1 MEVSYE
7 SAYFGS
13 KKYIPALILCLAVL
27 ICMIIVV
34 IFNSSSDSETTLPG
48 TWTCLDQPEIQMEI
62 KENLICINGL
72 SFPYELSL
80 PLVSSPTRQQPQAFV
95 LDAGSMGVMGGL
107 FFLKITT
114 SILRLTHRSEY
125 FPVYSHKS
133 HSYNPMAAPPAV

>member
-1 MEVSYE
+1 MNLLIWDR
-7 SAYFGS
+7 

-48 TWTCLDQPEIQMEI
+48 TWICLDQPEIQMEI
-62 KENLICINGL
+62 KEDLICMNGL

-80 PLVSSPTRQQPQAFV
+80 PLISSPTRQQPQAFV

-107 FFLKITT
+107 FFFEDNNLYLEID
-114 SILRLTHRSEY
+114 SQVRIFSRVQS
-125 FPVYSHKS
+125 
-133 HSYNPMAAPPAV
+133 

>member
-1 MEVSYE
+1 MNLLILDR
-7 SAYFGS
+7 

-62 KENLICINGL
+62 KENLICMNGL
-72 SFPYELSL
+72 TFPYELSL

-107 FFLKITT
+107 FFFEDNNLYLEID
-114 SILRLTHRSEY
+114 SQVRIFSRVQ
-125 FPVYSHKS
+125 P
-133 HSYNPMAAPPAV
+133 

>member
-1 MEVSYE
+1 MNLLILDR
-7 SAYFGS
+7 
-13 KKYIPALILCLAVL
+13 KKYILCLAVL

-48 TWTCLDQPEIQMEI
+48 TWICLDQPEIQMEI
-62 KENLICINGL
+62 KEDLICMNGL

-107 FFLKITT
+107 FFFEDNNLYLEID
-114 SILRLTHRSEY
+114 SQVRIFSRVQ
-125 FPVYSHKS
+125 P
-133 HSYNPMAAPPAV
+133 

>member
-1 MEVSYE
+1 MNLLIWDR
-7 SAYFGS
+7 

-48 TWTCLDQPEIQMEI
+48 TWICLDQPKIQMEI

-107 FFLKITT
+107 FFFEDNNLYLEID
-114 SILRLTHRSEY
+114 SQVRIFSRVQS
-125 FPVYSHKS
+125 
-133 HSYNPMAAPPAV
+133 

>member
-1 MEVSYE
+1 MNLLILDR
-7 SAYFGS
+7 
-13 KKYIPALILCLAVL
+13 KKYIPTLILCLTVL

-48 TWTCLDQPEIQMEI
+48 TWICLDQPEIQMEI
-62 KENLICINGL
+62 KEDLIYMNGL

-107 FFLKITT
+107 FFFEDNNLYLEID
-114 SILRLTHRSEY
+114 SQVRIFSRVQ
-125 FPVYSHKS
+125 P
-133 HSYNPMAAPPAV
+133 

>member
-1 MEVSYE
+1 MNLLILDR
-7 SAYFGS
+7 
-13 KKYIPALILCLAVL
+13 KKYIPALILCLTVL

-48 TWTCLDQPEIQMEI
+48 TWICLDQPEIQMEI

-107 FFLKITT
+107 FFFEDNNLYLEID
-114 SILRLTHRSEY
+114 SQVRIFSRVQS
-125 FPVYSHKS
+125 
-133 HSYNPMAAPPAV
+133 

>member
-1 MEVSYE
+1 MNLLIWDR
-7 SAYFGS
+7 

-48 TWTCLDQPEIQMEI
+48 TWICLDQPEIQMEI
-62 KENLICINGL
+62 KEDLICMNGL

-107 FFLKITT
+107 FFFEDNNLYLEID
-114 SILRLTHRSEY
+114 SQVRIFSRVQS
-125 FPVYSHKS
+125 
-133 HSYNPMAAPPAV
+133 

>member
-1 MEVSYE
+1 MNLLILDR
-7 SAYFGS
+7 
-13 KKYIPALILCLAVL
+13 KKYIPALILCLTVL

-48 TWTCLDQPEIQMEI
+48 TWICLDQPEIQMEI
-62 KENLICINGL
+62 KENLICINGR

-107 FFLKITT
+107 FFFEDNNLYLEID
-114 SILRLTHRSEY
+114 SQVRIFSRVQS
-125 FPVYSHKS
+125 
-133 HSYNPMAAPPAV
+133 

>member
-1 MEVSYE
+1 MNLLILDR
-7 SAYFGS
+7 
-13 KKYIPALILCLAVL
+13 KKYIPALILCLTVL

-48 TWTCLDQPEIQMEI
+48 TWICLDQLEIQMEI

-107 FFLKITT
+107 FFFEDNNLYLEID
-114 SILRLTHRSEY
+114 SQVRIFSRVQS
-125 FPVYSHKS
+125 
-133 HSYNPMAAPPAV
+133 

>member
-1 MEVSYE
+1 MNLLILDR
-7 SAYFGS
+7 
-13 KKYIPALILCLAVL
+13 KKYIPALILCLTVL
-27 ICMIIVV
+27 ICMILVA

-48 TWTCLDQPEIQMEI
+48 TWICLDQPEIQMEI

-107 FFLKITT
+107 FFFEDNNLYLEID
-114 SILRLTHRSEY
+114 SQVRIFSRVQS
-125 FPVYSHKS
+125 
-133 HSYNPMAAPPAV
+133 

>member
-1 MEVSYE
+1 MNLLILDR
-7 SAYFGS
+7 
-13 KKYIPALILCLAVL
+13 KKYIPALILCLTVL
-27 ICMIIVV
+27 ICMILVV

-48 TWTCLDQPEIQMEI
+48 TWICLDQPEIQMEI

-107 FFLKITT
+107 FFFEDNNLYLEID
-114 SILRLTHRSEY
+114 SQVRIFSRVQS
-125 FPVYSHKS
+125 
-133 HSYNPMAAPPAV
+133 

>member
-1 MEVSYE
+1 MNLLILDR
-7 SAYFGS
+7 
-13 KKYIPALILCLAVL
+13 KKYIPALILCLTVL

-48 TWTCLDQPEIQMEI
+48 TWICLDQPEIQMEI

-80 PLVSSPTRQQPQAFV
+80 PLISSPTRQQPQAFV

-107 FFLKITT
+107 FFFEDNNLYLEID
-114 SILRLTHRSEY
+114 SQVRIFSRVQS
-125 FPVYSHKS
+125 
-133 HSYNPMAAPPAV
+133 

>member
-1 MEVSYE
+1 MNLLILDR
-7 SAYFGS
+7 

-34 IFNSSSDSETTLPG
+34 IFM
-48 TWTCLDQPEIQMEI
+48 DQPEIQMEI

-107 FFLKITT
+107 FFFEDNNLYLEID
-114 SILRLTHRSEY
+114 SQVRIFSRVQS
-125 FPVYSHKS
+125 
-133 HSYNPMAAPPAV
+133 

>member
-1 MEVSYE
+1 MNLLIWDR
-7 SAYFGS
+7 

-48 TWTCLDQPEIQMEI
+48 TWICLDQPEIQMEI
-62 KENLICINGL
+62 KENLICMNGL
-72 SFPYELSL
+72 TFPYELSL

-107 FFLKITT
+107 FFFEDNNLYLEID
-114 SILRLTHRSEY
+114 SQVRIFSRVQ
-125 FPVYSHKS
+125 P
-133 HSYNPMAAPPAV
+133 

>member
-1 MEVSYE
+1 MNLLILDR
-7 SAYFGS
+7 
-13 KKYIPALILCLAVL
+13 KKYVPALILCLTVL
-27 ICMIIVV
+27 ICMILVV

-48 TWTCLDQPEIQMEI
+48 TWICLDQPEIQMEI

-107 FFLKITT
+107 FFFEDNNLYLEID
-114 SILRLTHRSEY
+114 SQVRIFSRVQ
-125 FPVYSHKS
+125 P
-133 HSYNPMAAPPAV
+133 

>member
-1 MEVSYE
+1 MNLLILDR
-7 SAYFGS
+7 
-13 KKYIPALILCLAVL
+13 KKYIPALILCLTVL
-27 ICMIIVV
+27 ICMILVV

-48 TWTCLDQPEIQMEI
+48 TWICLDQPEIQMEI

-107 FFLKITT
+107 FFFEDNNFYLEID
-114 SILRLTHRSEY
+114 SQVRIFSRVQS
-125 FPVYSHKS
+125 
-133 HSYNPMAAPPAV
+133 

>member
-1 MEVSYE
+1 MNLLILDR
-7 SAYFGS
+7 
-13 KKYIPALILCLAVL
+13 KKYILALILCLAVL

-48 TWTCLDQPEIQMEI
+48 TWICLDQPEIQMEI
-62 KENLICINGL
+62 KEDLICMNGL

-107 FFLKITT
+107 FFFEDNNLYLEID
-114 SILRLTHRSEY
+114 SQVRIFSRVQ
-125 FPVYSHKS
+125 P
-133 HSYNPMAAPPAV
+133 

>member
-1 MEVSYE
+1 MNLLIWDR
-7 SAYFGS
+7 

-48 TWTCLDQPEIQMEI
+48 TWICLDQPEIQMEI
-62 KENLICINGL
+62 KENLICMNGL

-80 PLVSSPTRQQPQAFV
+80 PLISSPTRQQPQAFV

-107 FFLKITT
+107 FFFEDNNLYLEID
-114 SILRLTHRSEY
+114 SQVRIFSRVQS
-125 FPVYSHKS
+125 
-133 HSYNPMAAPPAV
+133 

>member
-1 MEVSYE
+1 MNLLILDR
-7 SAYFGS
+7 
-13 KKYIPALILCLAVL
+13 KKYIPALILCLTVL

-48 TWTCLDQPEIQMEI
+48 TWICLDQPEIQMEI
-62 KENLICINGL
+62 KENLICMNGL

-107 FFLKITT
+107 FFFEDNNLYLEID
-114 SILRLTHRSEY
+114 SQVRIFSRVQS
-125 FPVYSHKS
+125 
-133 HSYNPMAAPPAV
+133 